1 MGAASS
7 GIGTPQRLGTCIHT
21 RLSDQRP
28 LILSPAH
35 PKRSSTPP
43 PHSSSGAVDWGD
55 WGEAAAGCAAL
66 TPPPQSRPLPMP
78 RKYSALTRALQLET
92 GVLNNA
98 GLAGLK
104 APAPSVAAGAA
115 AANGLGATLLATL
128 QLCGTRPTHE
138 VQDRTC
144 CKARHPGCAGA
155 HLVGGACAS
164 RGAQA
169 LHFPCRLRMYECE
182 GEERLWQTAPYR
194 RKTRFPPSCSFQA
207 VSAFSVRS
215 LLFL

>member
-1 MGAASS
+1 
-7 GIGTPQRLGTCIHT
+7 
-21 RLSDQRP
+21 
-28 LILSPAH
+28 
-35 PKRSSTPP
+35 
-43 PHSSSGAVDWGD
+43 
-55 WGEAAAGCAAL
+55 
-66 TPPPQSRPLPMP
+66 MP

-128 QLCGTRPTHE
+128 QLCVTRPTHE

-155 HLVGGACAS
+155 YLDGRLA

-182 GEERLWQTAPYR
+182 GEETLADGTLQEED
-194 RKTRFPPSCSFQA
+194 SF
-207 VSAFSVRS
+207 SS
-215 LLFL
+215 LLRLPGCLRFFGSFCFFYYRISDSELRQSYYRMASITR